1 MTTILLIIIYIAFI
15 GLGIPDSLFGTA
27 WPAIYQEF
35 DLPIS
40 SANYVTLLISGGTFI
55 CSLFAAKIINRF
67 GTAKITA
74 ISTVMTAAALFGF
87 SCSRSLFWLCLFA
100 IPLGLGAGAIDSA
113 LNNYVALHYKAIHMN
128 FLHCFYGIGVSLS
141 PYLMSFALSHDANW
155 RGGYRIVFYLQFII
169 ALITIFSL
177 PLWNKIKN
185 SSSERE
191 QETPR
196 TVSVF
201 DLLKMPAIRSVCCV
215 FIGSCAIEYTSGIW
229 GATFLVRTKGI
240 DVNYAAKMITF
251 YYIGIAL
258 GRFLS
263 GVLANKLTRWQ
274 LVRNGQCIMAVAIL
288 LLLFPLPPIIS
299 AISLFMIGMGNAP
312 IFPNM
317 LHLTPQNFGKDISQS
332 VIGIEMAASYTGIML
347 APAFFGLIA
356 QNISIVLFSYYL
368 LIMFLIMIGA
378 TWILKQ
384 KLKIAGK
391 YSIHQGKI
399 EK

>member
-1 MTTILLIIIYIAFI
+1 MMTILLIIIYIAFI

-35 DLPIS
+35 GLPIS
-40 SANYVTLLISGGTFI
+40 SANYVTLLISGGTLI
-55 CSLFAAKIINRF
+55 SSLFAAKIINRF
-67 GTAKITA
+67 GTAKVTV
-74 ISTVMTAAALFGF
+74 ISTAMTAAALFGF
-87 SCSRSLFWLCLFA
+87 SCSRNLFWLCLSA

-113 LNNYVALHYKAIHMN
+113 LNNYVALYYKAVHMN

-141 PYLMSFALSHDANW
+141 PYLMSFSLSYNANW
-155 RGGYRIVFYLQFII
+155 RKGYRIVFCLQFMI

-177 PLWNKIKN
+177 PLWNKIKD
-185 SSSERE
+185 SSLERE
-191 QETPR
+191 QKTPR
-196 TVSVF
+196 TINIF
-201 DLLKMPAIRSVCCV
+201 ELLKIPAIRSVCFV
-215 FIGSCAIEYTSGIW
+215 FLGSCAIEYTAGIW
-229 GATFLVRTKGI
+229 GATFLVRTKGMY
-240 DVNYAAKMITF
+240 VNYAAKMITF

-263 GVLANKLTRWQ
+263 GIFANKLTRWQ
-274 LVRNGQCIMAVAIL
+274 LVKSGQCIIAAAIIV
-288 LLLFPLPPIIS
+288 LLFPLPPIIS
-299 AISLFMIGMGNAP
+299 AFSLFMIGMGNAP

-317 LHLTPQNFGKDISQS
+317 LHLTPQNFGEDISQS

-368 LIMFLIMIGA
+368 LILFIIMIRA
-378 TWILKQ
+378 TWMLKQ

-391 YSIHQGKI
+391 I
-399 EK
+399 